1 MTAVV
6 DIISAVLITASLLTV
21 GTAVILGVG
30 WLYLLE
36 YSNKNKE

>member
-1 MTAVV
+1 MTTAI

-30 WLYLLE
+30 WLYMLE
-36 YSNKNKE
+36 HGNKNKE